1 MRATQ
6 VLRAVGPRNV
16 APFVFATDAA
26 EQRRQIETLLS
37 VKDGLAKL
45 GIHGLTSRKLDQMRL
60 GLAAFAED
68 AALQASVTTA
78 SINTPIQFLQN
89 WLTGFIFVIT
99 QARKIDNLIGIS
111 TAGNWDD
118 EEVVQGV
125 LEQLA
130 TAIPYSDTGNV
141 PRSSFNL
148 NWERR
153 TVVRAEEGMGVGV
166 LEEARTAR
174 INVNS
179 AENKREA
186 ATEALEIFRNTVG
199 FSGFNNGLGRT
210 FGFLNDPNL
219 PAATAFPA
227 TGAGGLTTWASKSF
241 LNICADIRGMISDL
255 RNGSGDRIDPAT
267 TPMTL
272 ALATA
277 AIDYMSTTSD
287 FGISVTEWLSKAY
300 PRVRVESAP
309 ELDNAIASS
318 NGCYLYAET
327 VNDKSTDDKRTWAQI
342 VPSKFRLIGVEQKA
356 KGYLEDYS
364 NATAGAFLKRPWAV
378 VRRYGN

>member
-1 MRATQ
+1 MQRATP

-16 APFVFATDAA
+16 VPFVFATDAA
-26 EQRRQIETLLS
+26 EQRRQIETLLANN
-37 VKDGLAKL
+37 GLAKL
-45 GIHGLTSRKLDQMRL
+45 GIGGLTPRTLTRMQE

-99 QARKIDNLIGIS
+99 QARKIDDLIGIT

-118 EEVVQGV
+118 EEIVQGV

-130 TAIPYSDTGNV
+130 TAVPYGDMTNV

-166 LEEARTAR
+166 LEEARTSR

-199 FSGFNNGLGRT
+199 FFGFNNGLGRT

-227 TGAGGLTTWASKSF
+227 TGTGSTTTWSTKSF
-241 LNICADIRGMISDL
+241 LNICADIRGMVSDL
-255 RNGSGDRIDPAT
+255 RNGSGDRIDPAK
-267 TPMTL
+267 TPMTM
-272 ALATA
+272 AVSTST
-277 AIDYMSTTSD
+277 IDYLTTTSD
-287 FGISVTEWLSKAY
+287 FGISVMDWLKGAY
-300 PRVRVESAP
+300 PKIRVESAP
-309 ELDNAIASS
+309 ELDNAIMSS
-318 NGCYLYAET
+318 NGVYLYAES
-327 VNDKSTDDKRTWAQI
+327 VDDKSTDDKRTWAQV